1 MHDFNSPSREIIH
14 AFQPKTVKRI
24 FQVFFEMR
32 VPIVLDTK
40 DGEHIK
46 LVFDK
51 KNLQFTYHT
60 TDEYMYEIICDV
72 IFILLI

>member
-32 VPIVLDTK
+32 VPNLLDTK
-40 DGEHIK
+40 DGDHIK
-46 LVFDK
+46 WVFDK
-51 KNLQFTYHT
+51 APSQYKYLSKTVTY
-60 TDEYMYEIICDV
+60 
-72 IFILLI
+72 